1 MKKKVKLRMKTQKR
15 RPGIEAIYMYMAYR
29 TDVYCDF
36 GIEKNLN
43 HIQSKWL
50 KLLIL

>member
-1 MKKKVKLRMKTQKR
+1 MKKKMKLRMKTQKR
-15 RPGIEAIYMYMAYR
+15 RPGIEAIYMAYR

-36 GIEKNLN
+36 GIEKNLK
-43 HIQSKWL
+43 HIQSKWQ

>member
-1 MKKKVKLRMKTQKR
+1 MKKKMKLRMKTQKQ
-15 RPGIEAIYMYMAYR
+15 RPGIEAIYMAYR